1 MLKLL
6 AGCEKTSIPAYKLC
20 VLQTLKV
27 SMPVLQVPRRTVCT
41 GYGDGGAYAQLC
53 GIWAATVYPLA
64 AVRVITFGA
73 PTVSAARMS
82 I

>member
-1 MLKLL
+1 
-6 AGCEKTSIPAYKLC
+6 
-20 VLQTLKV
+20 
-27 SMPVLQVPRRTVCT
+27 MPVLQVPRRTVCT
-41 GYGDGGAYAQLC
+41 GYGDGGACAQLC

-73 PTVSAARMS
+73 PTVNAHRMS